1 MGSLKRNQKFR
12 LSYNLLLNSRTLRV
26 KDQFQEVESDKESE
40 LQSSLKCIDDE
51 ESSPSGDTSQ
61 YSTKMCFLLFYS
73 IVDLIGQGSRLMT

>member
-12 LSYNLLLNSRTLRV
+12 LSYNLLLNSIPWV

-51 ESSPSGDTSQ
+51 ESSPRGDTS
-61 YSTKMCFLLFYS
+61 YSIKMCFLLFYS
-73 IVDLIGQGSRLMT
+73 IVDLIGQGSSLMT